1 MPAATSGSL
10 PNHPPPVNR
19 NEGIFRR
26 VLLVLP
32 GIVAGAADLDPA
44 AVMTATVVGATYRL
58 SAAWVIF
65 LSFPVLQ
72 TVFAVSAR
80 IGQQTRRGLIELV
93 GIRYG
98 FGKAKLMALGMVI
111 VNLTM
116 VVGDLYA
123 VSDAMSLILSQR
135 RFMFMAATAFLAWY
149 FLVFSNYEKVTKKL
163 GMLSFVLLAYVFAA
177 HRATPSYLQLGKS
190 VVVPGIQLT
199 SGYFMAV
206 VALFGSLLTPDVIV
220 WQTSTKRDVRSAVH
234 VHPTES
240 KAATAV
246 ACLISFSVVVCASRL
261 NVSSPESLTTRM
273 AAEALN
279 VLGGFGPMLFSLGII
294 GSGLVALPLIIGS
307 LCFSVAEAFG
317 WRARLSAEPWED
329 QRFYAL
335 ISLIVVVAV
344 VIDLFGINGVKV
356 LYFSQLMAGIMTI
369 PILYY
374 MWKLG
379 GDAEIIGTVNTP
391 AERRW
396 LFAALVVSVVANIAL
411 LITQIHWR

>member
-1 MPAATSGSL
+1 MPAATSGQVSTQQ
-10 PNHPPPVNR
+10 PPGNHD
-19 NEGIFRR
+19 EGFFRR
-26 VLLVLP
+26 ALQVVP
-32 GIVAGAADLDPA
+32 GIVAGAGDLDPA

-58 SAAWVIF
+58 SAVWVIF

-72 TVFAVSAR
+72 TVLAVSAR
-80 IGQQTRRGLIELV
+80 IGHQTRRGLIELV

-98 FGKAKLMALGMVI
+98 FGKAKLMALGMVV
-111 VNLTM
+111 VNLAM
-116 VVGDLYA
+116 VVGDIYA
-123 VSDAMSLILSQR
+123 VSDAMGLILGQR

-163 GMLSFVLLAYVFAA
+163 GMLSIVLLAYVLAA
-177 HRATPSYLQLGKS
+177 HRATPSYLQLGKE
-190 VVVPGIQLT
+190 VFVPSFQLT

-220 WQTSTKRDVRSAVH
+220 WQTSTKRDVRSGVH
-234 VHPTES
+234 FHPTEA
-240 KAATAV
+240 KAGTAV
-246 ACLISFSVVVCASRL
+246 ACLISFAVVICASRL
-261 NVSSPESLTTRM
+261 NVSSPDALTTRM
-273 AAEALN
+273 AAEALS
-279 VLGGFGPMLFSLGII
+279 VLGGMGPALFSLGII

-335 ISLIVVVAV
+335 ISVVVVLAV
-344 VIDLFGINGVKV
+344 VIDLFGINVVKV

-379 GDAEIIGTVNTP
+379 GDAQIIGTVNTP
-391 AERRW
+391 AESRW
-396 LFAALVVSVVANIAL
+396 LLGALIVSILANVAL
-411 LITQIHWR
+411 LITQLPW